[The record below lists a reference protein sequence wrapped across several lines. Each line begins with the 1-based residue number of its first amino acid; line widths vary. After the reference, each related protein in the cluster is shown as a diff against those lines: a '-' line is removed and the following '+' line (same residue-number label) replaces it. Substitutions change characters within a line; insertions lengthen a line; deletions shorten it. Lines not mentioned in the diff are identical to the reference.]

1 MPYVNSCKS
10 LNIIVM
16 ELVNIS
22 KDNHCHWGYFYKWTS
37 SVAFILE
44 EYLLFLLGMLTHMW
58 EVCQPLMAIMFM
70 FYMKNINDS
79 WWGTLKKGLPI
90 ISWYITIYDFYFCA
104 KFKPSWMI
112 KNVYKTSVLNGIM
125 CLILMYPGQVLGG
138 TWPSQRLLF
147 TWGYPKKILL
157 KISGQNLL
165 FWMSYKDS
173 Y

>member
-22 KDNHCHWGYFYKWTS
+22 KDNHCHWWYFYKWTS

-58 EVCQPLMAIMFM
+58 EICQPLIAIMFI
-70 FYMKNINDS
+70 FYIKNIDDS

-90 ISWYITIYDFYFCA
+90 ISWNITIYHFYFCA

-112 KNVYKTSVLNGIM
+112 KNVYKNLCSKWHYVSNFDLSWSGNWGNMTISEITIYLGI
-125 CLILMYPGQVLGG
+125 
-138 TWPSQRLLF
+138 
-147 TWGYPKKILL
+147 PKKDFTENFRSKSFILDEL
-157 KISGQNLL
+157 
-165 FWMSYKDS
+165 
-173 Y
+173 